1 MGGGDV
7 KLLVI
12 IPAYNEEDAILGT
25 VQSLQRH
32 CPEADY
38 IVINDCS
45 RDGTRKVL
53 RDHGIPYLD
62 LPMNLGIGGG
72 VQTGYKYAVEHG
84 YDVTVQFDGDGQ
96 HRAEYI
102 SALVQPIAQG
112 KADMVV
118 GSRFVAGDG
127 QGFQSSAMRRAGI
140 NFLSGLIRLCT
151 GQRVL
156 DATSGFRACGRALT
170 EEFAD
175 SYAQDYPEPEA
186 IVTALVRGYRVK
198 EIPVQMNERQGGV
211 SSIGALKSVYYMV
224 KVSLAVLLT
233 GLRLT
238 GRKEVQHHE

>member
-1 MGGGDV
+1 M

-25 VQSLQRH
+25 VQGLREA
-32 CPEADY
+32 CPEADC

-45 RDGTRKVL
+45 RDGTRRIL
-53 RDHGIPYLD
+53 RENNIPYLD
-62 LPMNLGIGGG
+62 LPLNLGIGGG

-102 SALVQPIAQG
+102 RALVQPIAEG

-118 GSRFVAGDG
+118 GSRFIAQDG
-127 QGFQSSAMRRAGI
+127 QGFQSSAMRRMGI
-140 NFLSGLIRLCT
+140 NILSGLIRLCT
-151 GQRVL
+151 GKRVL
-156 DATSGFRACGRALT
+156 DATSGFRACGHALT
-170 EEFAD
+170 KEFAE

-186 IVTALVRGYRVK
+186 IVTALVKGYRVA
-198 EIPVQMNERQGGV
+198 EIPVQMCERQGGV
-211 SSIGALKSVYYMV
+211 SSISALKSVYYMV
-224 KVSLAVLLT
+224 KVSLAVLLA

-238 GRKEVQHHE
+238 GRKEAQRHD